1 VILEI
6 YFKKILQL
14 PAELYQIFDLM
25 NTPEIDTFIEEKK
38 RSEREKL
45 FGDDISVSS
54 YDVFEV
60 SSNDG
65 YIS

>member
-1 VILEI
+1 
-6 YFKKILQL
+6 LQL
-14 PAELYQIFDLM
+14 PEELYQIFDLM